1 MKRSGIGLLGGTF
14 DPIHYGHLRL
24 ACALRDELQLS
35 KVYLIPAGQPYHK
48 ETWPIASASQRLTM
62 VKLAIQGEPLLFAD
76 DRDVVKQTPTYT
88 VETLSAIRQAVG
100 KQEVLWYL
108 MGMDAFRQLTSWK
121 NWSILLTLTN
131 IAIAL
136 RDQHHTTLPTPLNRL
151 WQARQPDA
159 LSHHVAGGLYC
170 LRFPPQAIASSD
182 IRQQLMCGKM
192 DQTLVPKAVL
202 DYIVSEA
209 IY

>member
-1 MKRSGIGLLGGTF
+1 MRRSGIGLFGGTF
-14 DPIHYGHLRL
+14 DPIHRGHLRL

-62 VKLAIQGEPLLFAD
+62 VKLAIQDEPLLFTD
-76 DRDVVKQTPTYT
+76 DRDVVKPTPTYT

-108 MGMDAFRQLTSWK
+108 MGMDAFRQLTLWK
-121 NWSILLTLTN
+121 NWPILLTLTN
-131 IAIAL
+131 IAVAL
-136 RDQHHTTLPTPLNRL
+136 RDKRHTTLPTPLDRL

-159 LSHHVAGGLYC
+159 FPHHVAGGLYC
-170 LRFPPQAIASSD
+170 LRLPPQTIASSD
-182 IRQQLMCGKM
+182 IRQQLVCGNM

-202 DYIVSEA
+202 DYIASEA